1 MVQWGHKSNHFCA
14 KSGTVTVHDSTGDQH
29 VVPWFSAK
37 ERGAILCRTLC
48 KELWNTSLPPL
59 PKLSDIG
66 LWTASVP
73 GDEMG
78 INRLKL
84 LLNYFC
90 VLLMNDML

>member
-1 MVQWGHKSNHFCA
+1 M
-14 KSGTVTVHDSTGDQH
+14 TVHDSTGDQR

-37 ERGAILCRTLC
+37 ERGVILCRTLY
-48 KELWNTSLPPL
+48 KEPWNISLPPL
-59 PKLSDIG
+59 PKLSDMG

-84 LLNYFC
+84 LLNYFS
-90 VLLMNDML
+90 VLLMSDML